1 MKCLSK
7 WAFYISFL
15 ILVISITAGCGTGKE
30 AEIKKS
36 FEKTL
41 SMYPIK
47 NLEDLYDKEG
57 YRDDQ
62 FDKND
67 KGTWIVR
74 SSMSIQS
81 NGKDM
86 NIKGMVLYMNRNTRT
101 TNGYY
106 YVDVIEREDK
116 GIHRDN
122 EKRYPVKMVD
132 NKIIPTKEIK
142 DEKIKKEIEN
152 FKFFVQYGDFK
163 DLSKYK
169 DGDISYNPE
178 VPSYSAKYQ
187 LTNDD
192 YNVKQLRKRY
202 NIPTNKAPKLLLKGT
217 GNLKGSSIGYKKI
230 EFTFVEKKGEALNIK
245 GMVLKLNRN
254 TRSAKGFYYVNAIKK
269 DENGRPLDNQIEYPV
284 KMIDN
289 KIIPTKDIKDE
300 KIKKEI
306 ENFKFFAQYGNF
318 KDLTKYKGGD
328 ISYNPEAPI
337 YSAKYQLTNDDYN
350 VKQLRKRYDIPTNK
364 APKLLLKGSGNLDG
378 SSVGY
383 KKIEFTFVEKKGENT
398 YFTANLHFK
407 PSNDE

>member
-1 MKCLSK
+1 MMKRLNK
-7 WAFYISFL
+7 LVLGISLLFL
-15 ILVISITAGCGTGKE
+15 IISITAGCGMGKE

-67 KGTWIVR
+67 KGTWIINSEMVVQPKGER
-74 SSMSIQS
+74 MKS
-81 NGKDM
+81 
-86 NIKGMVLYMNRNTRT
+86 KGMVLYMNRNTKT
-101 TNGYY
+101 TTGKYI
-106 YVDVIEREDK
+106 VSETLHDED
-116 GIHRDN
+116 
-122 EKRYPVKMVD
+122 
-132 NKIIPTKEIK
+132 
-142 DEKIKKEIEN
+142 
-152 FKFFVQYGDFK
+152 
-163 DLSKYK
+163 
-169 DGDISYNPE
+169 
-178 VPSYSAKYQ
+178 
-187 LTNDD
+187 
-192 YNVKQLRKRY
+192 
-202 NIPTNKAPKLLLKGT
+202 
-217 GNLKGSSIGYKKI
+217 
-230 EFTFVEKKGEALNIK
+230 
-245 GMVLKLNRN
+245 
-254 TRSAKGFYYVNAIKK
+254 
-269 DENGRPLDNQIEYPV
+269 GRPKSKDKEYPV

-318 KDLTKYKGGD
+318 IDLTKYKGGD

>member
-1 MKCLSK
+1 MMKRLNK
-7 WAFYISFL
+7 LVLGIIFL
-15 ILVISITAGCGTGKE
+15 FLVIFIGGCGMGKE
-30 AEIKKS
+30 AEIKKI

-57 YRDDQ
+57 YRDDE

-67 KGTWIVR
+67 KGTWTI
-74 SSMSIQS
+74 SSEMAIQ
-81 NGKDM
+81 
-86 NIKGMVLYMNRNTRT
+86 
-101 TNGYY
+101 
-106 YVDVIEREDK
+106 
-116 GIHRDN
+116 
-122 EKRYPVKMVD
+122 
-132 NKIIPTKEIK
+132 
-142 DEKIKKEIEN
+142 
-152 FKFFVQYGDFK
+152 
-163 DLSKYK
+163 
-169 DGDISYNPE
+169 
-178 VPSYSAKYQ
+178 
-187 LTNDD
+187 
-192 YNVKQLRKRY
+192 
-202 NIPTNKAPKLLLKGT
+202 
-217 GNLKGSSIGYKKI
+217 
-230 EFTFVEKKGEALNIK
+230 KKGEALNIK

-383 KKIEFTFVEKKGENT
+383 KKN
-398 YFTANLHFK
+398 
-407 PSNDE
+407 